1 MERAQR
7 RFVET
12 AETEVS
18 KLQKEDCLDSGGPT
32 QWVRGCFPR
41 LTVEKYQNLR
51 EKTLS
56 PPGTGGRAAPMGSKP
71 LYLRFSPHGAA
82 RKQSGKGRFLPRME
96 NDCTRA
102 FSKHS

>member
-18 KLQKEDCLDSGGPT
+18 KLRKEDCLDSGGPT

-41 LTVEKYQNLR
+41 LTVKKYQKLR

-56 PPGTGGRAAPMGSKP
+56 PPRDRRQSSSRGIQAPLP
-71 LYLRFSPHGAA
+71 LIFPA
-82 RKQSGKGRFLPRME
+82 RCCLKAVRERTFLT
-96 NDCTRA
+96 TRA
-102 FSKHS
+102 FSKRS